1 MESEVR
7 AILAEAVRPPA
18 AAAGLFR
25 ALLAASARST
35 SEVPHAHRDR
45 WDGDVDRLAS
55 EGRRGADSKVPV
67 LKRGCPVR
75 KSQRLRKAAEDL
87 MLAAD
92 GDLDGPELD
101 DVRERLADS
110 LVLLEY
116 RLRPKPSRL
125 GLLGFVAG
133 VAGVAGAGVLLWRYR
148 RRLRRQLEE
157 LGGAGPQIKRAIV
170 TGREA
175 VERAV
180 PPDLQAVRGRLR
192 TVRGDSR
199 PADEEGADRA

>member
-1 MESEVR
+1 
-7 AILAEAVRPPA
+7 
-18 AAAGLFR
+18 
-25 ALLAASARST
+25 
-35 SEVPHAHRDR
+35 
-45 WDGDVDRLAS
+45 
-55 EGRRGADSKVPV
+55 
-67 LKRGCPVR
+67 
-75 KSQRLRKAAEDL
+75 